1 MSELLD
7 QSGVDVR
14 FGFVKYN
21 SDGLEEFCPLVER
34 LGGSLITFADGSTL
48 FHDPYVC
55 ATVAAVH
62 SRRLMVG
69 PVVTPP
75 GTRHPSVVA
84 NSISTVQAVSGG
96 RAFVTLGTGDF
107 ALSALGIAPA
117 RLAEL
122 ERFTVAV
129 RGLCRGEEITWEGNQ
144 LATRWTPEHPVPVWL
159 AGDGPKLLALAGRVA
174 DGVVSGNS
182 ATPDHVGFV
191 LDGLASGARSVGR
204 DPATLESWHT
214 IRMHVAASER
224 AGIDEFAFN
233 IGRYIFNRYKA
244 GLENK
249 GATFTEELAARV
261 RGFLADYDEDA
272 AYGGGADAHNAGG
285 EVNAR
290 LMEKWELTEWAGR
303 QFVLTGPEELIAV
316 RLRELINAGARNIR
330 IPITLTEPLEFVR
343 RASRIVQRALSPT
356 RVDGATLSSKPG
368 AVGSRPHP

>member
-1 MSELLD
+1 
-7 QSGVDVR
+7 VR

-21 SDGLEEFCPLVER
+21 SDGLEDFCPLVER
-34 LGGSLITFADGSTL
+34 VGGSLITFADGSTL

-55 ATVAAVH
+55 ATVAALR
-62 SRRLMVG
+62 SRRLLVG

-75 GTRHPSVVA
+75 VTRHPSVVA

-107 ALSALGIAPA
+107 ALTALGIAPA

-129 RGLCRGEEITWEGNQ
+129 RGLCRGEEVTWEGNQ
-144 LATRWTPEHPVPVWL
+144 LAARWTPEHPVPVWL
-159 AGDGPKLLALAGRVA
+159 AGDGPKLLALAGRIA

-182 ATPDHVGFV
+182 ATRDHVAFV
-191 LDGLASGARSVGR
+191 LDGLAAGARSVGR

-249 GATFTEELAARV
+249 GATFTAELAARV

-290 LMEKWELTEWAGR
+290 LMEKWGLTEWAGR
-303 QFVLTGPEELIAV
+303 QFVLTGPEELIAA
-316 RLRELINAGARNIR
+316 RLRELIDAGARNIR
-330 IPITLTEPLEFVR
+330 IPITLTEPLEFVQRASAIVR
-343 RASRIVQRALSPT
+343 RAL
-356 RVDGATLSSKPG
+356 
-368 AVGSRPHP
+368 RPAAGDQGRSAAGQAP

>member
-1 MSELLD
+1 MSEPLD
-7 QSGVDVR
+7 QSRSDVR

-21 SDGLEEFCPLVER
+21 SDGLEDFCPLVER
-34 LGGSLITFADGSTL
+34 VGGSLISFADGSTL

-55 ATVAAVH
+55 ATVAALR

-75 GTRHPSVVA
+75 VTRHPSVVA
-84 NSISTVQAVSGG
+84 NAISTVQAVSGG

-107 ALSALGIAPA
+107 ALTALGIAPA

-129 RGLCRGEEITWEGNQ
+129 RGLCRGEEVTWQGNQ
-144 LATRWTPEHPVPVWL
+144 VVIRWTPERPVPVWL

-182 ATPDHVGFV
+182 ATPDHVAFV
-191 LDGLASGARSVGR
+191 LDGLAGGARSAGR

-214 IRMHVAASER
+214 IRMHVASSER
-224 AGIDEFAFN
+224 AGIEEFSFN

-249 GATFTEELAARV
+249 GAAFTEELATRV

-303 QFVLTGPEELIAV
+303 QFVLTGPEELIAG
-316 RLRELINAGARNIR
+316 RLRELIDAGARNIR
-330 IPITLTEPLEFVR
+330 IPITLAEPIEFVER
-343 RASRIVQRALSPT
+343 TSRIVQRALSLPP
-356 RVDGATLSSKPG
+356 VDRAPSVTSQAP
-368 AVGSRPHP
+368 